1 MYYYVLIL
9 INSIIM
15 TTISIPL
22 DSELTK
28 YIEDTARESGLSKA
42 DLVRQAI
49 RLYAEDQAIQKVLR
63 ASAEPTISGDLDTL
77 LEQLD

>member
-1 MYYYVLIL
+1 M
-9 INSIIM
+9 S
-15 TTISIPL
+15 TISIPL

-49 RLYAEDQAIQKVLR
+49 RLYAEEQAVQKVLR
-63 ASAEPTISGDLDTL
+63 AAAEPTVAGDLNTL
-77 LEQLD
+77 LKQI

>member
-1 MYYYVLIL
+1 
-9 INSIIM
+9 M

-49 RLYAEDQAIQKVLR
+49 RLYAEEQAVQKVLR
-63 ASAEPTISGDLDTL
+63 AAAEPTITGELDTL
-77 LEQLD
+77 LKQLD

>member
-1 MYYYVLIL
+1 
-9 INSIIM
+9 M

-49 RLYAEDQAIQKVLR
+49 RLYAEEQAIQKVLR
-63 ASAEPTISGDLDTL
+63 AAAEPTITGDLDTL
-77 LEQLD
+77 LKQLD

>member
-1 MYYYVLIL
+1 
-9 INSIIM
+9 M

-63 ASAEPTISGDLDTL
+63 ASAEPTISGELDTL
-77 LEQLD
+77 LERLD